1 MYPFIDVISGGL
13 TVEDWF
19 KNQCMYIGT
28 QKSALRL
35 LSIVRNQLHKYEHSK
50 VMSPDVLKKMKKLE
64 SKLESKG
71 KSLLSQEFIENL
83 DLDDYQI
90 AVPKKRPSRADL
102 LKMRHAEKKSKH
114 DDEVYVAHFEP
125 SESVEFDINKLV
137 DENHRRYTM
146 DEFNDIYEDM
156 QLQEAFGQNPAVS
169 NKQTD
174 SIKAKNAKNPKMRAV
189 YQNKIKNRIDAE
201 KIILDKVKN
210 GELDAKIFNPANI
223 RNMKDDDVFAVAGN

>member
-1 MYPFIDVISGGL
+1 MAYPFVDVVGGSL

-19 KNQCMYIGT
+19 KNQCMHIGT

-35 LSIVRNQLHKYEHSK
+35 LSIVQTQLHHYEEA
-50 VMSPDVLKKMKKLE
+50 MPPEVLKKMEKLE
-64 SKLESKG
+64 SKLKSKG
-71 KSLLSQEFIENL
+71 KSLLSQDFVENL
-83 DLDDYQI
+83 DLDDYQTP
-90 AVPKKRPSRADL
+90 VWKEKPSRADL
-102 LKMRHAEKKSKH
+102 LKLRHAEKKSKH
-114 DDEVYVAHFEP
+114 DDEVYVAKFEP
-125 SESVEFDINKLV
+125 TESHTPDIDKLV
-137 DENHRRYTM
+137 DENNRRFTM
-146 DEFNDIYEDM
+146 EEFNDIYEDM
-156 QLQEAFGQNPAVS
+156 QVKEAFGQNPAVS